1 MNKWICKYCG
11 EDTSEVDLDYMVGT
25 DHLICVLQSDMEKKV
40 EIENWHKLDTTEFE
54 FRGVPFKVFGTSKVD
69 NRYTIDIY
77 ETVNGEYFVRVDL
90 WADNKELSLKI
101 FPPNQFTSPPIHL
114 DRYITKEH
122 LKDPTMFISTVCELM
137 GNNKEVKNILDYYRD
152 ILNSK
157 NGKSSNSGL
166 NGSAGLFAQ
175 TFSSASLW

>member
-1 MNKWICKYCG
+1 MTKWICKYCG
-11 EDTSEVDLDYMVGT
+11 GDTSDVDMDYLVGT
-25 DHLICVLQSDMEKKV
+25 DHLVCILQSDTEKKV

-137 GNNKEVKNILDYYRD
+137 VTNKEVKNILDYFRD
-152 ILNSK
+152 RINSK
-157 NGKSSNSGL
+157 NGKTGIVSHIMNNGTTMTF
-166 NGSAGLFAQ
+166 GSA
-175 TFSSASLW
+175 SIW